1 MFFLSPLSGPPWTQ
15 LGQLTMNDICGGHWD
30 TNEFLH
36 QHHTWHRTRQTQTFS
51 AWLWLIER
59 SKPNWLVV
67 DLPLWKIWVRQ
78 LGLLFPTEWTV
89 INSMVPN
96 HQPANSKWLD
106 GYSWRQLNN
115 RRWHHWFTSPAY
127 DVVLPV
133 WIRRIFTIN
142 KEPQPAAA
150 PPGVNWK
157 IVELLPNDRT
167 LAIISISLYIYLYIY
182 IIYLLYFTSF
192 FIIFTQIITEKHRH
206 RQSHWTWYKIWINLG
221 KL

>member
-1 MFFLSPLSGPPWTQ
+1 
-15 LGQLTMNDICGGHWD
+15 MNGICGGHWD

-67 DLPLWKIWVRQ
+67 DLPLWKILEFVSW
-78 LGLLFPTEWTV
+78 GYD
-89 INSMVPN
+89 IPN
-96 HQPANSKWLD
+96 WMDSHKFHGSSHHQPANSKWLA

-127 DVVLPV
+127 DVVLSV

-142 KEPQPAAA
+142 KEPLHSSSTRSQLKNSGTASEWQNS
-150 PPGVNWK
+150 G
-157 IVELLPNDRT
+157 
-167 LAIISISLYIYLYIY
+167 YYIY
-182 IIYLLYFTSF
+182 ISIYILYIS
-192 FIIFTQIITEKHRH
+192 IILHKFLHNFDHSNHHRDIDW
-206 RQSHWTWYKIWINLG
+206 QSLAGHDIKFG
-221 KL
+221 